1 MVQEIL
7 TLILYAKRMIRY
19 RKIAFFQSTKVSTFN
34 MELHEA
40 IYSLSD
46 ALELVWVTIV
56 TWSIKDYCDDVP
68 DRG

>member
-1 MVQEIL
+1 
-7 TLILYAKRMIRY
+7 
-19 RKIAFFQSTKVSTFN
+19 

-56 TWSIKDYCDDVP
+56 TGSIKDYCDDVP